1 MDKLF
6 GPLKQNMMRSA
17 RALGY
22 LRRELIIT
30 NNKFPAMLA
39 QGLKA
44 ISKEQVKGAFKITGT
59 YPAEIANV
67 DM

>member
-1 MDKLF
+1 
-6 GPLKQNMMRSA
+6 
-17 RALGY
+17 
-22 LRRELIIT
+22 
-30 NNKFPAMLA
+30 MLA